1 MKRLLIGF
9 VFLVL
14 VSMLIAA
21 DAPPQLPSS
30 FWGYVTGGRVGQ
42 VVTVSV
48 NGQVRAQ
55 TTTVSYQGKVVYSM
69 DVPMDGIADGTLANF
84 RVGGIV
90 AGSARLYSGTNKQ
103 LDLRASYL
111 WLRR

>member
-1 MKRLLIGF
+1 MKTTIKI
-9 VFLVL
+9 FLVIL
-14 VSMLIAA
+14 LLALIAA
-21 DAPPQLPSS
+21 DMPPQLPSS
-30 FWGYVTGGRVGQ
+30 FWGYIQGGRVGQ
-42 VVTVSV
+42 AVTVTI

-55 TTTVSYQGKVVYSM
+55 TTAIAYQGKVVYSV
-69 DVPMDGIADGTLANF
+69 DVPMDGIAAGTLASF